1 MKAESAHHC
10 SSLGSSNPLCTGSF
24 QALSDRKSR
33 HGRDFCRGHR
43 VKAWE
48 PRSPL
53 HFCATE
59 DKRTRPWASSHFS
72 LPFHPTAARQTLNR
86 EPAAPGEGAW
96 RAAPPPVVRCGAV
109 PPLRPAEPPPG
120 LNARLRPP
128 ELAGLGCA
136 EGRGSARRYGERWKR
151 MSRWGCGSSAPPG
164 EAASAK
170 GLRSPFP
177 RGSPAQRRPR
187 VPAGIPA
194 GPLQPRQPVR
204 RKVRGAA
211 APPLLRRRLRRAR
224 AGGAD
229 AEVGVRRGRGGR
241 QPPAAGLGAFL
252 APISSN

>member
-10 SSLGSSNPLCTGSF
+10 PSLGGSNPLCTGSF

-96 RAAPPPVVRCGAV
+96 RAAPPPVVRCGA
-109 PPLRPAEPPPG
+109 
-120 LNARLRPP
+120 
-128 ELAGLGCA
+128 
-136 EGRGSARRYGERWKR
+136 
-151 MSRWGCGSSAPPG
+151 
-164 EAASAK
+164 AA
-170 GLRSPFP
+170 
-177 RGSPAQRRPR
+177 
-187 VPAGIPA
+187 PAGRAPA
-194 GPLQPRQPVR
+194 RPQR
-204 RKVRGAA
+204 AA
-211 APPLLRRRLRRAR
+211 APPGAGR
-224 AGGAD
+224 AGLRGGSRKRQEIRGALEAD
-229 AEVGVRRGRGGR
+229 VPVGVRLLRSAGGGGRREGASLSVSKGKPGPAAATCPRRDPRRSAAASPAGAPQSARCRRSSPAPAAAAACAGWRCGRGGGR
-241 QPPAAGLGAFL
+241 PPGARRPPAPRRGPGRV
-252 APISSN
+252 SCSNKQ